1 MYLEYLGYVAA
12 FCTTVSFLPQA
23 FKIMRSKKTNDISL
37 IMYSLLVVGV
47 ILWTIYGIY
56 KNDWSLIIA
65 NSITS
70 ISATIVLVF
79 KIKNVLK
86 GESI

>member
-12 FCTTVSFLPQA
+12 VCTTVSFLPQA

>member
-12 FCTTVSFLPQA
+12 VCTTVSFLPQA

-56 KNDWSLIIA
+56 LNDWSLIIA

-79 KIKNVLK
+79 KIKNVVK

>member
-1 MYLEYLGYVAA
+1 MYLEYIGYVAA
-12 FCTTVSFLPQA
+12 VCTTVSFLPQA

-56 KNDWSLIIA
+56 LNDWSLIIA

-79 KIKNVLK
+79 KIKNVVK

>member
-12 FCTTVSFLPQA
+12 VCTTVSFLPQA

-56 KNDWSLIIA
+56 LNDWSLIIA

-70 ISATIVLVF
+70 ISATVVLVF
-79 KIKNVLK
+79 KIKNVVK

>member
-12 FCTTVSFLPQA
+12 VCTTVSFLPQA

-37 IMYSLLVVGV
+37 IMYSLLVIGV

-56 KNDWSLIIA
+56 KNDWSLILA

-79 KIKNVLK
+79 KIKNVIK